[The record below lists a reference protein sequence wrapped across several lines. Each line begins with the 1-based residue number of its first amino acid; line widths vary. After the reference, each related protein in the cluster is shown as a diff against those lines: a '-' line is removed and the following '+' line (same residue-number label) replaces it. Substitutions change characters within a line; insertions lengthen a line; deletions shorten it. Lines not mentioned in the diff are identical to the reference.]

1 MSQKNPTILYLFI
14 ILILIV
20 SVSLFIFKDQIA
32 GKLLSYEVRT
42 SAINLNN
49 KATSTEL
56 RLDILKDSRIK
67 VLKNYISVFNYNDLD
82 KSQEAILAS
91 ANKPSDVII
100 TNPDETSTT
109 TATTTKSVIRVRV
122 GNSNPFL
129 TAKKAAK

>member
-1 MSQKNPTILYLFI
+1 MSQKNPTILYFFI
-14 ILILIV
+14 FLILIA
-20 SVSLFIFKDQIA
+20 SVSLFIFKDKIA
-32 GKLLSYEVRT
+32 GKLLSYEVGI

-49 KATSTEL
+49 KATSSDL
-56 RLDILKDSRIK
+56 KLDVLKDSRIK
-67 VLKNYISVFNYNDLD
+67 ALKNYISIFSYDNLD

-109 TATTTKSVIRVRV
+109 TATTTKGLIRVRV

-129 TAKKAAK
+129 TTKKAAK